1 MGFGGAAG
9 GTLPVTRGA
18 LDARGASGG
27 NNMAGI
33 SGGLL
38 ALGLASAGA
47 QAGASIYGAKKAAGV
62 QREGMKQA
70 QANLERGRADA
81 AKAYEA
87 WQLSQAP
94 VIAARKNALRAR
106 MSAMGIE
113 PGEETM
119 GGAATSPTAASPA
132 VMASVR
138 EAPPP
143 VEMFQ
148 GEVGRVPPNMGAM
161 VPDRFVPQGEPV
173 DTPYGRPVPM
183 QTAEL
188 ITGPTVPVPAPVP
201 VGGSQPGVAPPV
213 PQDYMP
219 PRMGDLYG

>member
-1 MGFGGAAG
+1 
-9 GTLPVTRGA
+9 
-18 LDARGASGG
+18 
-27 NNMAGI
+27 
-33 SGGLL
+33 
-38 ALGLASAGA
+38 
-47 QAGASIYGAKKAAGV
+47 
-62 QREGMKQA
+62 
-70 QANLERGRADA
+70 
-81 AKAYEA
+81 
-87 WQLSQAP
+87 
-94 VIAARKNALRAR
+94 
-106 MSAMGIE
+106 MGIDV
-113 PGEETM
+113 GDETM
-119 GGAATSPTAASPA
+119 GGATTSPAAASPA
-132 VMASVR
+132 VMARVR

-188 ITGPTVPVPAPVP
+188 ITGPTVPAPVP
-201 VGGSQPGVAPPV
+201 VGGPQPGVAPPV

>member
-9 GTLPVTRGA
+9 GTLPVTRGP

-27 NNMAGI
+27 ENMAAITTIMAGAAAA
-33 SGGLL
+33 SGGL
-38 ALGLASAGA
+38 SN
-47 QAGASIYGAKKAAGV
+47 IYGANKAASV

-70 QANLERGRADA
+70 EANLERGRV
-81 AKAYEA
+81 AKLEA
-87 WQLSQAP
+87 WKDWRAGQEPVFQARRQ
-94 VIAARKNALRAR
+94 AQFAR
-106 MSAMGIE
+106 MRAMGIDV
-113 PGEETM
+113 GDETM
-119 GGAATSPTAASPA
+119 GGAATSPAAASPA
-132 VMASVR
+132 VMARVR

-188 ITGPTVPVPAPVP
+188 ITGPTVPAPVP
-201 VGGSQPGVAPPV
+201 VGGPQPGVAPPV